1 MGEGF
6 AVILAVVRRDT
17 LQFTL
22 HADTGLG
29 ETAFNVGDGFFE
41 KVDAIPEQNICVLVQ
56 YVTPTWLLYLQM
68 QKVKL

>member
-6 AVILAVVRRDT
+6 GVDLTVVRKGT

-29 ETAFNVGDGFFE
+29 ETAFNVGDGFF
-41 KVDAIPEQNICVLVQ
+41 
-56 YVTPTWLLYLQM
+56 
-68 QKVKL
+68 